1 MSLPVSASPGAELA
15 VPSASTIDSE
25 VDAMQITNC
34 ELGEYWQ
41 SRNAAVA
48 VPRTRILDSWKPS
61 DRRRLGH
68 LSFKAYEQSGMNC
81 PTDLWS
87 YQRLFIE
94 QRRDDGNLWSGK
106 PKAIG

>member
-1 MSLPVSASPGAELA
+1 MCFPASASPGAELQCRPHRPSIRRQIRCRSR
-15 VPSASTIDSE
+15 VP
-25 VDAMQITNC
+25 
-34 ELGEYWQ
+34 GWPEYWQ
-41 SRNAAVA
+41 SGDAIVA